1 MGTRMDGIRY
11 LSGVPLF
18 VGLAP
23 KALAGLAAH
32 TRLVSFSA
40 GDTVVEMD
48 AGTPLFVVLDGHVRI
63 TDAAAG
69 SSLTPILLGPGEC
82 FGDRALLNGEP
93 CRASVEASEDVRLL
107 MIEQKDLH
115 ELVAHFPE
123 VAVQIFENLSLQ
135 MGRADELIRDILN
148 GFPLVRSGEEIIGLD
163 RSILRAFRFRNE
175 RGERRCQSEPKNV
188 GCLLRYNKVT

>member
-1 MGTRMDGIRY
+1 MSMDGIRY

-63 TDAAAG
+63 ADAAAG
-69 SSLTPILLGPGEC
+69 SSLAPILLGPGEC

-107 MIEQKDLH
+107 M
-115 ELVAHFPE
+115 
-123 VAVQIFENLSLQ
+123 LSRPR
-135 MGRADELIRDILN
+135 GI
-148 GFPLVRSGEEIIGLD
+148 
-163 RSILRAFRFRNE
+163 
-175 RGERRCQSEPKNV
+175 GERTIRAGRQGPLAGQGRRAEP
-188 GCLLRYNKVT
+188 CMRTSSRSDHTQQ